1 MNCAV
6 DHQQSLLSELQLG
19 AVYGLPSGKYVQLVE
34 PSMSNGQGIKV
45 HALCLRD
52 LKPLPS
58 SEMYLMV
65 GFVWRYGRLAWSAT
79 DWLARIA
86 ARATEEEAV
95 RLMCERREMAAVQD
109 IARAKEIDR
118 EFALKNLA
126 AKADARE
133 TLKLGLQPR
142 HSLFTA

>member
-1 MNCAV
+1 MNCAD
-6 DHQQSLLSELQLG
+6 DHQADLMESLQLG

-34 PSMSNGQGIKV
+34 PASQGIKV

-65 GFVWRYGRLAWSAT
+65 GFVWRYGRLAWSASE
-79 DWLARIA
+79 WLARIA
-86 ARATEEEAV
+86 SRAAEDEAV
-95 RLMCERREMAAVQD
+95 RLLRERRETAAAQD

-118 EFALKNLA
+118 VYQAQQLA
-126 AKADARE
+126 ARADARE
-133 TLKLGLQPR
+133 TLKLGIHP
-142 HSLFTA
+142 LFTA

>member
-6 DHQQSLLSELQLG
+6 DHQQALLSELQLG

-34 PSMSNGQGIKV
+34 PASQGIRV

-65 GFVWRYGRLAWSAT
+65 GFVWRYGRLAWSAA
-79 DWLARIA
+79 DWVARIA
-86 ARATEEEAV
+86 ARAAEEEAV
-95 RLMCERREMAAVQD
+95 RLLRERRELAAAQD

-118 EFALKNLA
+118 AYLAQQLA
-126 AKADARE
+126 ARKDVRE
-133 TLKLGLQPR
+133 TLKLGLQPA
-142 HSLFTA
+142 HALFTA